1 MRGARAAGLGLC
13 LLGCGATMP
22 GGAGDDSP
30 LTGHF
35 RNVEPVSVTP
45 AWRLAL
51 AEGPVYRLRPHEL
64 GTPAHSASLDRV
76 VVGTASGEVVCARAG
91 NGEVLWRRRMDGAV
105 SSTPVFD
112 GRRVLLGTDDGQM
125 LALDAD
131 SGEERWRYVVQGAIQ
146 EPPQLVGDQVLFVD
160 GTNSVY
166 AVGRTDGAWRWQYRR
181 TPPADFSVSGEA
193 RPLVVEGRV
202 FVGFSD
208 GHLVALAA
216 SDGAVLWTRDLA
228 PEHDRFQDVDAAAVL
243 LDGRLFAASAATGIH
258 ALRPAD
264 GTILFTVPVA
274 GVNQLM
280 VQGGSL
286 IASVDR
292 GEVWR
297 VSSDGRVEWKTRL
310 PGGAP
315 SEAVALGDAL
325 AVSMSQGAL
334 QFLRARDGR
343 PLQRFAPGLGLA
355 AAPGVATDG
364 GLYVLSNA
372 GVLYAFRPGA

>member
-1 MRGARAAGLGLC
+1 VRALCTAGLGLC
-13 LLGCGATMP
+13 LIGCGAAMP

-45 AWRLAL
+45 AWRLTL

-64 GTPAHSASLDRV
+64 ATPAHSVSLDRV
-76 VVGTASGEVVCARAG
+76 VVGTGSGEVVCVRAG
-91 NGEVLWRRRMDGAV
+91 NGDVLWRKRMEGAV

-112 GRRVLLGTDDGQM
+112 GRRILLGTDDGQM

-146 EPPQLVGDQVLFVD
+146 EPPQIVGDQVLFVD
-160 GTNSVY
+160 GTNSLY
-166 AVGRTDGAWRWQYRR
+166 AVGRADGAWRWQYRR
-181 TPPADFSVSGEA
+181 TPPADFSLSGEA
-193 RPLVVEGRV
+193 RPLVVDGRI

-228 PEHDRFQDVDAAAVL
+228 PEHDKFQDVDAAAVL
-243 LDGRLFAASAATGIH
+243 LGGTLFAASAATGIH
-258 ALRPAD
+258 ALRPTD
-264 GTILFTVPVA
+264 GTVLFTVPVA
-274 GVNQLM
+274 GVNQLITHD
-280 VQGGSL
+280 GGL

-297 VSSDGRVEWKTRL
+297 VETDGSIRWKTRL

-315 SEAVALGDAL
+315 SEAVPVGNAL

-334 QFLRARDGR
+334 QFLRAQDGR
-343 PLQRFAPGLGLA
+343 PVQRFAPGLGLA
-355 AAPGVATDG
+355 AAPTVAADG
-364 GLYVLSNA
+364 GLYLLSNA